1 MEPIINIVAFG
12 IFALLW
18 LAFAAALIWSQG
30 SLDQAWAWFGDLPL
44 ILQAVVGLLFL
55 PVVVGLWIWETAWPE
70 VVRLALVGGVALA
83 NLYLFL
89 PRTLLGGRL

>member
-18 LAFAAALIWSQG
+18 FAFAAALIWSQG
-30 SLDQAWAWFGDLPL
+30 SLDQAWAWFRDLPRV
-44 ILQAVVGLLFL
+44 LQAVVGLLFL

-70 VVRLALVGGVALA
+70 VVRLVLVGGVAAA

-89 PRTLLGGRL
+89 PRALLGGRL